1 MAPSAAFSAEDAASP
16 RMARAWSEWQ
26 AKTTS
31 SNISDEG
38 LPPGPLGAWVT
49 LTPPGTRSTAMTGVD
64 VRTSGSAAH
73 TASTYALD
81 RPLTTL
87 HSGRSM
93 MFSRW

>member
-1 MAPSAAFSAEDAASP
+1 MMAPSAAFSAEDAASP

-31 SNISDEG
+31 SNSSETG
-38 LPPGPLGAWVT
+38 LPPGPLWVT

-93 MFSRW
+93 TFSKW